1 MKSAVA
7 VLGITAAVFALPAAA
22 QMNMSAF
29 YVGATVGQ
37 SNFKDSCNGLAA
49 GVSCD
54 DKDTAWRI
62 LGGYQFMPNF
72 AAELGYHNFGETKA
86 SGAGFSAN
94 VKANAWELVGV
105 GILPVANQFGIYAK
119 LGAHRS
125 EAKLESNAGAS
136 VKDSGNGLTFGG
148 GAQWNVMPALGL
160 RAEWQRYSHLGG
172 KTDNGDLDVLSLG
185 GIWRFR

>member
-49 GVSCD
+49 GVSA
-54 DKDTAWRI
+54 KDT
-62 LGGYQFMPNF
+62 
-72 AAELGYHNFGETKA
+72 
-86 SGAGFSAN
+86 
-94 VKANAWELVGV
+94 
-105 GILPVANQFGIYAK
+105 
-119 LGAHRS
+119 
-125 EAKLESNAGAS
+125 
-136 VKDSGNGLTFGG
+136 GNGLTFGG